1 LIDATRIKDMV
12 RWKERDTDEVRFSDY
27 EIYYAINEVLRYLTV
42 HLSNMQS
49 DVLEREKI
57 YKISDFI
64 DGAVKL
70 PDDFTSIKG
79 IYRLLDRYR
88 LHAVAG
94 DHVTPDT
101 FRIFAGRIYAEAGIR
116 LCYYGKILPVKDGS
130 QIDLPDVFFDV
141 IVKLSRMV
149 LNNTDVDV
157 MTEALKAE
165 VDSIVPRRKYNNA
178 RAKMPF
184 YV

>member
-1 LIDATRIKDMV
+1 MIDAKRTKDMI

-49 DVLEREKI
+49 DVLERERI
-57 YKISDFI
+57 YKVSDFI
-64 DGAVKL
+64 GGAAKL

-79 IYRLLDRYR
+79 VYRLSDCYR
-88 LHAVAG
+88 LHAVS
-94 DHVTPDT
+94 DECVPPDT
-101 FRIFAGRIYAEAGIR
+101 FRIFAGRIYAEGGIR
-116 LCYYGKILPVKDGS
+116 FCYYGKLLPVKDGA
-130 QIDLPDVFFDV
+130 QIDLPDAFFDV

-149 LNNTDVDV
+149 LNHTDVDA
-157 MTEALKAE
+157 MTEAMRVE
-165 VDSIVPRRKYNNA
+165 VDSIVPRRKYNHV
-178 RAKMPF
+178 RVKMPF